1 MIVCSSFL
9 LCVFSSIETPRSEV
23 TLPEERHGGTVC
35 LANLFGYK
43 CLFQFY
49 ILLSFKCLF
58 LWFKISHLTYIK
70 ESSLTDC
77 GILV

>member
-9 LCVFSSIETPRSEV
+9 LCVVSSIETPRNEV
-23 TLPEERHGGTVC
+23 IMPGARHAGVVC

-49 ILLSFKCLF
+49 VLF
-58 LWFKISHLTYIK
+58 IFYDLISHLTYIK
-70 ESSLTDC
+70 ESSLTVC